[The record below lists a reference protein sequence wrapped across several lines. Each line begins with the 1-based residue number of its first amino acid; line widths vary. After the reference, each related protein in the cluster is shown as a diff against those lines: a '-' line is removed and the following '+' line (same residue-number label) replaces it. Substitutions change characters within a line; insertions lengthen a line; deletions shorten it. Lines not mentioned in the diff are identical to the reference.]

1 MLMSQMTMPEFESA
15 LAKTTTVIVPFG
27 SLEEHGPH
35 LPLSTDTW
43 HAQEV
48 ARRAAAHYPMLVA
61 PPVHYGLCRSTSE
74 HPGTISISGSTI
86 KALTLD
92 LGREFYRQGC
102 RQLILLTGHAGGIH
116 LAALLEAGEQLLR
129 ELPEIKVAVVNV
141 LDLLREALREAPE
154 LVSTPGDSHAGEV
167 ETAIMLAISPD
178 SVSGTAPAEWPN
190 FPKYILSR
198 QKRKFW
204 PGGVWGDP
212 GAATREKGEKIIDN
226 EVSFLV
232 KLAKALERLED

>member
-1 MLMSQMTMPEFESA
+1 MLMSKMTMLEFEAA

-92 LGREFYRQGC
+92 LGRELYRQGC
-102 RQLILLTGHAGGIH
+102 RQLILLTGHAGGTH
-116 LAALLEAGEQLLR
+116 VAALLEAGEHLLR
-129 ELPEIKVAVVNV
+129 DLPEIKVAVVNI
-141 LDLLREALREAPE
+141 LDLLREALKEAPG
-154 LVSTPGDSHAGEV
+154 LVRTPGDAHAGEV
-167 ETAIMLAISPD
+167 ETAIILAIRPE
-178 SVSGTAPAEWPN
+178 SVSGSAPAEWPS
-190 FPKYILSR
+190 FPKFILSR
-198 QKRKFW
+198 RKRKFW

-212 GAATREKGEKIIDN
+212 GAATREKGEEILSY
-226 EVSFLV
+226 EVKFLV
-232 KLAKALERLED
+232 ELAKALERFED

>member
-1 MLMSQMTMPEFESA
+1 MLMSQMTMPEFEAA

-92 LGREFYRQGC
+92 LGRELYRQGC
-102 RQLILLTGHAGGIH
+102 RQLILLTGHAGGMH
-116 LAALLEAGEQLLR
+116 VAALLEAGEQLLR
-129 ELPEIKVAVVNV
+129 DLPEIKVAVVNI
-141 LDLLREALREAPE
+141 LDLLREALKEAPG
-154 LVSTPGDSHAGEV
+154 LVRTPGDAHAGEV
-167 ETAIMLAISPD
+167 ETAIILAIRPE
-178 SVSGTAPAEWPN
+178 SVSGSALAEWPS
-190 FPKYILSR
+190 FPKFILSR
-198 QKRKFW
+198 RKRKFW

-212 GAATREKGEKIIDN
+212 GAATKEKGEEILSY
-226 EVSFLV
+226 EVNVLV
-232 KLAKALERLED
+232 ELAKALERFED